1 MDYMIDLAG
10 VGGAIVLSIG
20 LALWLEWM
28 TLRGLMRLMPAKPVA
43 LAVPQIVAAKAVNDR
58 YSGRYSR
65 YSGTNAA

>member
-10 VGGAIVLSIG
+10 VAAAIVLSIG

-28 TLRGLMRLMPAKPVA
+28 TLRGLMRLMPARPVERV
-43 LAVPQIVAAKAVNDR
+43 VPQVVGAKAVNGR

-65 YSGTNAA
+65 YSGTKVA

>member
-28 TLRGLMRLMPAKPVA
+28 TLRGLMRLMPARPVA
-43 LAVPQIVAAKAVNDR
+43 AVPQVVAAKAVN
-58 YSGRYSR
+58 GRYSS
-65 YSGTNAA
+65 YSGTKAA

>member
-10 VGGAIVLSIG
+10 VAAAIVLSIG

-43 LAVPQIVAAKAVNDR
+43 AVPQVVGAKAVD
-58 YSGRYSR
+58 GRYSR
-65 YSGTNAA
+65 YSRTRAA

>member
-10 VGGAIVLSIG
+10 VAAAVVLSIG

-43 LAVPQIVAAKAVNDR
+43 AVPQAVAAKAVN
-58 YSGRYSR
+58 GRYSR
-65 YSGTNAA
+65 YSGTKAA

>member
-10 VGGAIVLSIG
+10 VAAAIVLSIG

-28 TLRGLMRLMPAKPVA
+28 TLRGLMRLMPAKSVA
-43 LAVPQIVAAKAVNDR
+43 VAPQVVAAKAVDDR

-65 YSGTNAA
+65 YSSTKVA

>member
-28 TLRGLMRLMPAKPVA
+28 TLRGLMRLMPAKPA
-43 LAVPQIVAAKAVNDR
+43 AAVPQVVAAKAVNDR

-65 YSGTNAA
+65 YSGTEAA

>member
-43 LAVPQIVAAKAVNDR
+43 AVPQAVAAKAV
-58 YSGRYSR
+58 SGRYSR
-65 YSGTNAA
+65 YSGTKAA